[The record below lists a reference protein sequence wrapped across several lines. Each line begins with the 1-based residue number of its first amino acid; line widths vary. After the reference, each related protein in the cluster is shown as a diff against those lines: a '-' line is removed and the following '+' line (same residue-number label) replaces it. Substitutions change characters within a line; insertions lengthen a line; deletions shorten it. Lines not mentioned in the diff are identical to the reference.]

1 MLSFSELIAYEP
13 GVIIMGV
20 LCCILFILCG
30 VLLLVSNKGE
40 KGLKAISV
48 IGITFGVLGVITCG
62 ACMGYGTIRS
72 GTITPCSISTVMSS
86 SSSCNLVADAS
97 ETVYEVCNQE
107 ASMKLRVN
115 VTRDVVIYERF
126 NPSGN
131 RHTEIV
137 EVKGLFCPSGVA
149 TEC

>member
-13 GVIIMGV
+13 AVIMMGV
-20 LCCILFILCG
+20 FCIILFILCG
-30 VLLLVSNKGE
+30 VLLIIAEKGE
-40 KGLKAISV
+40 KGLKVMGV
-48 IGITFGVLGVITCG
+48 IGVTFGVLGVILCG
-62 ACMGYGTIRS
+62 MCMGYGTIRS

-86 SSSCNLVADAS
+86 SSSCNLVADTS
-97 ETVYEVCNQE
+97 EKVYTVCNQE

-115 VTRDVVIYERF
+115 TTRDVVIYDRF

-131 RHTEIV
+131 GHPKII

-149 TEC
+149 IGC